1 MRPNRLKQLWKEDK
15 TVVNAWVTIP
25 SSWTAEVV
33 AHSGFDAMTI
43 DAQHGLASDHM
54 TILTMLQA
62 ISTTDT
68 VPLVRVQWNDP
79 ATHMKMLDIGAY
91 GVICPMIN
99 TREESERFVG
109 ACRYIPNGYRSFG
122 PVRASVYGGE
132 GYFEQSTEEIVTMSM
147 IETAEGLKNVED
159 IAKTPTMTGLYIGPW
174 DLSIAMRRPKQ
185 GDFNDIELLKAFE
198 KVLNACTKNNLIAG
212 IQCPSPEVA
221 VRMSEMGFR
230 FVTAA
235 NDTTLLKQGA
245 VDTIKKF
252 NQKETGQNGNVSNPY
267 A

>member
-1 MRPNRLKQLWKEDK
+1 MRPNRLKELWKENK

-25 SSWTAEVV
+25 SAWTAEVV
-33 AHSGFDAMTI
+33 AHAGFDAMTI
-43 DAQHGLASDHM
+43 DAQHGLASDHL
-54 TILTMLQA
+54 TIMHMLQA
-62 ISTTDT
+62 ISTTNT
-68 VPLVRVQWNDP
+68 VPLVRVAWNDP
-79 ATHMKMLDIGAY
+79 ASHMKMLDMGAY

-99 TREESERFVG
+99 TRAESESFVG
-109 ACRYIPNGYRSFG
+109 ACRYIPDGYRSYG
-122 PVRASVYGGE
+122 PVRASVYGGDD
-132 GYFEQSTEEIVTMSM
+132 YFEHSTAEVITMSM

-174 DLSIAMRRPKQ
+174 DLSISMRRPKQ
-185 GDFNDIELLKAFE
+185 GDFDDIELLRAFE
-198 KVLNACTKNNLIAG
+198 KVLNATEKNGLIAG
-212 IQCPSPEVA
+212 IQCPSAEVA

-245 VDTIKKF
+245 VDTISKF
-252 NQKETGQNGNVSNPY
+252 HAKETGGLQLTSNPY